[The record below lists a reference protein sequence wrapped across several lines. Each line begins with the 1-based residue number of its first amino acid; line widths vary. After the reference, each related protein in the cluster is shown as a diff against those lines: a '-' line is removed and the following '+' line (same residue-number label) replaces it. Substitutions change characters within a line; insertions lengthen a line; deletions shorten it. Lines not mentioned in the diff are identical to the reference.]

1 MTNKELIE
9 KLQAS
14 VEEYGVLPVYIDAG
28 MIRDYTKGDDSIR
41 DAVCHDDYVT
51 LYNY

>member
-1 MTNKELIE
+1 MTNVELIKEL
-9 KLQAS
+9 LAT
-14 VEEYGVLPVYIDAG
+14 VENHGVLPVYIDAG
-28 MIRDYTKGDDSIR
+28 LIRDEEDDNSVR

>member
-1 MTNKELIE
+1 MTNIELIE
-9 KLQAS
+9 KLQTT

-28 MIRDYTKGDDSIR
+28 ILREDEEIDNSVR